1 VTAAASHPA
10 LRTPWC
16 ELVGV
21 EWPIVQ
27 TGMGWVAYPPLVA
40 ATAEAGALGIVASA
54 MMSLDELAKAI
65 AEVRAATTRPFGVN
79 LRADAPD
86 AADRIALMAAEGVR
100 VVSFAQAPKPELIAQ
115 AKGAG
120 MVVLC
125 SIGARRHAEK
135 VAGWGA
141 DGVIVQGGEGGGH
154 TGQVPTTL
162 LLPQVVDAVGDR
174 LAVIG
179 AGGFFDGRG
188 LVAALAYGAQGIA
201 MGTRFLLT
209 RESPVAQAVK
219 DVYLSKSVTD
229 TVVTTQ
235 VDGVPHRV
243 LRTALIEHLER
254 SGSVTALA
262 RAARNA
268 LAFKRLSGA
277 RWPDIVR
284 EGLAMRRSQELSLS
298 QVVMA
303 ANTPML
309 IKLAMVDGRPDLG
322 VMASGQ
328 VVGVIDD
335 LPSCAELVG
344 RVVSEAVEVLTRL
357 AGAEPR

>member
-1 VTAAASHPA
+1 VSSGPGGQTPA
-10 LRTPWC
+10 LRTPFC
-16 ELVGV
+16 DLVGV
-21 EWPIVQ
+21 DWPIVQ
-27 TGMGWVAYPPLVA
+27 TGMGWVAYPALAA
-40 ATAEAGALGIVASA
+40 ATAAAGALGVVASA
-54 MMSLDELAKAI
+54 MMTVDELAKAI
-65 AEVRAATTRPFGVN
+65 AEVKSATDRPFGVN
-79 LRADAPD
+79 LRADSPD
-86 AADRIALMAAEGVR
+86 AAERIRLMAGEGVR

-115 AKGAG
+115 AKEGG
-120 MVVLC
+120 MVVVC

-141 DGVIVQGGEGGGH
+141 DAVIVQGGEGGGH

-162 LLPQVVDAVGDR
+162 LLPQVVDAVGER

-209 RESPVAQAVK
+209 KESPVASAVK
-219 DVYLSKSVTD
+219 EVYLSKSVTD

-243 LRTALIEHLER
+243 LRTQLVDELER
-254 SGSVTALA
+254 SGAVKSLV

-277 RWPDIVR
+277 RWGDIIR
-284 EGLAMRRSQELSLS
+284 EGVAMRRSQELSWS

-309 IKLAMVDGRPDLG
+309 IKLALVDGRPDIG

-328 VVGVIDD
+328 AVGVIDD
-335 LPSCAELVG
+335 LPSCAELVE
-344 RVVSEAVEVLTRL
+344 RIVTQAAEVLARL
-357 AGAEPR
+357 A